1 MIYKKKKIMFTVTNF
16 MEPKPVPK
24 KTSFS
29 FITLFKTSDP
39 PPRLT
44 FDVLNLVILSLQA
57 FSRRQP
63 VFYEI
68 MM

>member
-1 MIYKKKKIMFTVTNF
+1 MISPKKNYVHSYELHGTQASAQ
-16 MEPKPVPK
+16 

-63 VFYEI
+63 VFYDVKV
-68 MM
+68 